1 MKKNSAHTT
10 KHYSHSVLEPGYVS
24 HCSIS
29 RQLRAREQQHLWL
42 RWPLLW
48 SSGGQILS
56 HKDSEGHCVVWPLL
70 LGNPCLGHGTV
81 NTGEEENMTNF
92 RMNQEGINETEERK
106 LKENEEMM
114 KYQSGL

>member
-1 MKKNSAHTT
+1 M
-10 KHYSHSVLEPGYVS
+10 
-24 HCSIS
+24 
-29 RQLRAREQQHLWL
+29 
-42 RWPLLW
+42 
-48 SSGGQILS
+48 
-56 HKDSEGHCVVWPLL
+56 WPLL